1 VGAGVGVGVGED
13 LEIAPPQ
20 LVANIA
26 ARRPRLSSILRR
38 NLRCARPPARN
49 RPKNSIHAATGQRV
63 GPCGFGTASMA
74 VLAAAL
80 MVNVAVACPFTVTVV
95 GLRLHV
101 SWLDDG
107 AQVSAP
113 CR

>member
-1 VGAGVGVGVGED
+1 
-13 LEIAPPQ
+13 
-20 LVANIA
+20 
-26 ARRPRLSSILRR
+26 
-38 NLRCARPPARN
+38 
-49 RPKNSIHAATGQRV
+49 
-63 GPCGFGTASMA
+63 MA
-74 VLAAAL
+74 VFAAAL